1 MTHKDVLDELLT
13 LANPEMAEHS
23 YRFFQAFEGGYGEGD
38 KFLGIRVPP
47 QRKVAKK
54 FKNMNLNEVE
64 LLLQNEFHEARLT
77 ALLIMV
83 YRTEKASPEELEDLF
98 ILYMNNLK
106 YINNWDLIDS
116 SARFVVAMYLED
128 KDRSVL
134 YDLAQS
140 DDLWEKRVA
149 MITCHHYI
157 AKRHEFKDALLIAE
171 ILLHDTHD
179 LIHKAVGWMLREIGN
194 VDLDTELEFLNK
206 YYKEMPRTMLR
217 YAIEKFDEPLRLQYL
232 KGEI

>member
-23 YRFFQAFEGGYGEGD
+23 YRFFQAHKGGYGEGD

>member
-157 AKRHEFKDALLIAE
+157 AKRHDFKDALLIAE

>member
-1 MTHKDVLDELLT
+1 MTHKDVLVKLMS
-13 LANPEMAEHS
+13 LANPELAEHS
-23 YRFFQAFEGGYGEGD
+23 FRYFQAFEGGYGEGD
-38 KFLGIRVPP
+38 KFLGIRVPHL
-47 QRKVAKK
+47 RKVAKK
-54 FKNMNLNEVE
+54 FKQLVLDEIE
-64 LLLQNEFHEARLT
+64 ILLQNDFHEVRLT

-83 YRTEKASPEELEDLF
+83 YRTDKASSEELESLYN
-98 ILYMNNLK
+98 LYMNNLR

-116 SARFVVAMYLED
+116 SSRFVIAMHLEN

-157 AKRHEFKDALLIAE
+157 AKRHDFKDALLIAE
-171 ILLHDTHD
+171 MLLHDSHD

-194 VDLDTELEFLNK
+194 VDLKTELEFLNNH
-206 YYKEMPRTMLR
+206 YKEMPRTMLR
-217 YAIEKFDEPLRLQYL
+217 YAIEKFDEPLRLKYL

>member
-23 YRFFQAFEGGYGEGD
+23 YRFFQAYKGGYGEGD

-116 SARFVVAMYLED
+116 SAQFVVAMYLED

-157 AKRHEFKDALLIAE
+157 AKRHDFKDALLIAE